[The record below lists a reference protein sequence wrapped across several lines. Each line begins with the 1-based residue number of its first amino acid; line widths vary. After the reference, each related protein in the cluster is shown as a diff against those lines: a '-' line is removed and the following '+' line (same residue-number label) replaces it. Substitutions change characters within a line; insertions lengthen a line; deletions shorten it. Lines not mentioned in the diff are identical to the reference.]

1 MTFCYVPIL
10 KWKQGEQISL
20 KEFPNPI
27 RHCLMPIMELIPL
40 KVPAT
45 TTFPAVLQNEIP
57 KYVKIMKA
65 AKFDTNP
72 IGIDT
77 TIIVPTGVHDVKLL
91 AAICT
96 RIKAGGVNVVPVLH
110 PHMVF
115 HGSADLPRLAAF
127 DDFILRVRPSTLIP
141 EQLQHLAA
149 QVIANFLGK
158 RLHVVLDTHD
168 IVSTDPTALANSVIP
183 FITALQTLGFV
194 TTITFAGGSFPMSM
208 QGIAQGTTHINRVEW
223 QAYQPLKAQFP
234 DLKFGD
240 YSVTNP
246 VLLDIPTPGVLNPSV
261 QIRYTRANNWL
272 IFKGAGAKTSG
283 MHQYNGLCQLLV
295 SHGDYMGPGFSFGDE
310 RYMHHA
316 QPGSTSGSYMTW
328 RRDAT
333 SHHVVYTTRQLKGE
347 I

>member
-20 KEFPNPI
+20 RVFPDPI
-27 RHCLMPIMELIPL
+27 RHCLMPITELVPL

-45 TTFPAVLQNEIP
+45 TTFAAVLQNEIT
-57 KYVKIMKA
+57 KYVRLMRA

-77 TIIVPTGVHDVKLL
+77 TIILPSGSQDVRLL
-91 AAICT
+91 AAICA

-110 PHMVF
+110 PQMIF
-115 HGSADLPRLAAF
+115 HASAELPRLAEF
-127 DDFILRVRPSTLIP
+127 DAFILRVRPSTLIP
-141 EQLQHLAA
+141 EQLHHLAA
-149 QVIANFLGK
+149 QVNACFLGK
-158 RLHVVLDTHD
+158 QLHVVLDTHD
-168 IVSTDPTALANSVIP
+168 IVSTDPVALANSVIP
-183 FITALQTLGFV
+183 FIAALQALGFV
-194 TTITFAGGSFPMSM
+194 TSITFAGGSFPMSM
-208 QGIAQGTTHINRVEW
+208 QGIAQGTTQINRVEW
-223 QAYQPLKAQFP
+223 QAYQALKARFS

-246 VLLDIPTPGVLNPSV
+246 VLLEVATPGVLNPSV

-272 IFKGAGAKTSG
+272 IFKAAGARTSG

-295 SHGDYMGPGFSFGDE
+295 GHADYMGPGFSFGDE

>member
-1 MTFCYVPIL
+1 MTYCYVPIL
-10 KWKQGEQISL
+10 KWKQGEQMSL
-20 KEFPNPI
+20 KMFPDPI
-27 RHCLMPIMELIPL
+27 RHCLMPIVELIPL

-45 TTFPAVLQNEIP
+45 TTFPSVLQNEIT
-57 KYVKIMKA
+57 KYVKLMKA
-65 AKFDTNP
+65 AKFDANP

-77 TIIVPTGVHDVKLL
+77 TIILPSGIQDVRLL

-96 RIKAGGVNVVPVLH
+96 LIKAGGVNVIPVLH
-110 PHMVF
+110 PQMIF
-115 HGSADLPRLAAF
+115 HASADLPRLTDF
-127 DDFILRVRPSTLIP
+127 DKFILRVRPSTLIP
-141 EQLQHLAA
+141 EQLQHLVA
-149 QVIANFLGK
+149 QVVANYIGK
-158 RLHVVLDTHD
+158 QLHVVLDTHD
-168 IVSTDPTALANSVIP
+168 IVSTDPVALANSVIP
-183 FITALQTLGFV
+183 FITALQGLGFV

-208 QGIAQGTTHINRVEW
+208 QGIAQGTTQINRVEW
-223 QAYQPLKAQFP
+223 QAYQILKPQFQ

-246 VLLDIPTPGVLNPSV
+246 VLLEVDTPGVLNPSV

-272 IFKGAGAKTSG
+272 IFKGAGARTAG

-295 SHGDYMGPGFSFGDE
+295 GHTDYMGSGFSFGDE
-310 RYMHHA
+310 RYLHHA

>member
-10 KWKQGEQISL
+10 KWKQGEQTSL
-20 KEFPNPI
+20 KVFPDAM
-27 RHCLMPIMELIPL
+27 RHCLMPLVELVPL
-40 KVPAT
+40 KIPAT
-45 TTFPAVLQNEIP
+45 TTFPAVLHNEIP
-57 KYVKIMKA
+57 KYIKLMNG
-65 AKFDTNP
+65 AKFDVNP

-77 TIIVPTGVHDVKLL
+77 TIITPSGIQDVKLL
-91 AAICT
+91 AAICA
-96 RIKAGGVNVVPVLH
+96 RLKVGGINVVPVLH
-110 PHMVF
+110 PQMIF
-115 HGSADLPRLAAF
+115 HGAVDLPRLADF
-127 DDFILRVRPSTLIP
+127 DEYILRVRPSTLIP

-149 QVIANFLGK
+149 QVIANFMGK
-158 RLHVVLDTHD
+158 QLHVVLDTHD

-183 FITALQTLGFV
+183 FIIALQALGFV

-208 QGIAQGTTHINRVEW
+208 QGIAQGTTQINRVEW
-223 QAYQPLKAQFP
+223 QAYLPLKAQFP

-246 VLLDIPTPGVLNPSV
+246 VLLDVPTPGVMNPSV
-261 QIRYTRANNWL
+261 QIRYTRGNNWL
-272 IFKGAGAKTSG
+272 ILKGAGARTAG

-295 SHGDYMGPGFSFGDE
+295 GHADYMGPGFSFGDE